1 MSSYPAHLTRTWT
14 LPSGETLTLRPIRHD
29 DVALEEA
36 FVRSLSP
43 ETGYQRMLSG
53 GLKVT
58 PEWLYKMTHIDY
70 ERHMAFAVTT
80 SDEGAERFVAVGR
93 YVIDAEKPSAEFALV
108 IADAWQR
115 RGLGRRLLEVLLEHA
130 RDAGLDEMTGVVL
143 ATNTPMLRLAH
154 RMGFAVTAEPDD
166 ATVRRIQRPLRVANN
181 QPV

>member
-14 LPSGETLTLRPIRHD
+14 LPSGEMLTVRPIRHD

-36 FVRSLSP
+36 FVRSLSR

-80 SDEGAERFVAVGR
+80 SSEGTEQFVAVGR
-93 YVIDAEKPSAEFALV
+93 YVVDAEKPSAEFALV
-108 IADAWQR
+108 VGDAWQHKGIG
-115 RGLGRRLLEVLLEHA
+115 RGLLEILLEHA
-130 RDAGLDEMTGVVL
+130 RDAGLDEMAGIVL
-143 ATNTPMLRLAH
+143 ATNTSMLKLA
-154 RMGFAVTAEPDD
+154 RSLGFAVAAEPDG
-166 ATVRRIQRPLRVANN
+166 ATVRRIRRPLRVANS
-181 QPV
+181 QSA